1 MLYNRNGQELTKS
14 ERLILDIISEV
25 DEYDYSITDTGYL
38 LDISR
43 QTVCRGFKKLVNLG
57 FVTKEIFYEK
67 NIRRCRYKNVGSN
80 ISSMN
85 ATSNISNI
93 NDTSN
98 IKRTSNNTNDDSNN
112 VNGVNTSDKSSNK
125 GNRQGWVKDLG
136 HKKRLVPKLTNQT
149 HDNDLSNINNIY
161 KSNQSKDTMIGN
173 ACQGVKSIFSKKIDK
188 IFGEGIMDGSENVGK
203 GSIIRTFKTIMRK
216 ISREKNE
223 NAQVVN
229 KFFDESEEQDLHSV
243 AWGVIGSVARRI
255 ADNTKARVRNLYAY
269 MRTAIVKAVQDFFAS
284 RVDESEAKTLL
295 YESVKQLHCTPATSI
310 SAPVNPA
317 TVKHKINHCSLAHN
331 FEQREY
337 DKEYI
342 ESFCENAPATPVK
355 NKIDTSRLSRNFPQ
369 REYPEEYLES
379 FYEKFDAS
387 PATSSP
393 VTSTPAKDI
402 VMEQVRA
409 MRDSFSNNGR
419 IKPLCEFM
427 VKGGVAG

>member
-67 NIRRCRYKNVGSN
+67 NIRRCRYKNASSN

-85 ATSNISNI
+85 VTSNISSI

-98 IKRTSNNTNDDSNN
+98 IERTSNNTNDDSNN
-112 VNGVNTSDKSSNK
+112 VNGAGNTSDESSNK
-125 GNRQGWVKDLG
+125 GNRQGWAKDLG

-149 HDNDLSNINNIY
+149 HDNDLNNINNIY
-161 KSNQSKDTMIGN
+161 IQSNQSKDTMIGN
-173 ACQGVKSIFSKKIDK
+173 ACQGVKFIFSKKIDK
-188 IFGEGIMDGSENVGK
+188 IFGNSIMDDSENVGK
-203 GSIIRTFKTIMRK
+203 GSIVRTFKTIVKK

-229 KFFDESEEQDLHSV
+229 KFFNESEEQDLHSV
-243 AWGVIGSVARRI
+243 AWGVIGAVARRI
-255 ADNTKARVRNLYAY
+255 ADKTKARVRNLYAY

-284 RVDESEAKTLL
+284 RVDESEVKTLM
-295 YESVKQLHCTPATSI
+295 YESVQQMNHS
-310 SAPVNPA
+310 
-317 TVKHKINHCSLAHN
+317 HKKKIDTNCLARN

-337 DKEYI
+337 SEEYL
-342 ESFCENAPATPVK
+342 ESFYKNFDKVPATSSSAPSSRS
-355 NKIDTSRLSRNFPQ
+355 KIDTRYLSRNFEQ
-369 REYPEEYLES
+369 REYPEEYFES
-379 FYEKFDAS
+379 LYETFEDEPS
-387 PATSSP
+387 IPATSIP
-393 VTSTPAKDI
+393 ATSVPAKDI

-409 MRDSFSNNGR
+409 MRDSFGEKGR
-419 IKPLCEFM
+419 IKPLPC
-427 VKGGVAG
+427 VDLW